1 MKNKKN
7 ESEGIYMAVSG
18 VYPVFNNVFKI
29 GTKGK
34 ASSDEDM
41 QPIADLETFS
51 VSLDNTI
58 EEWTPMTTQG
68 WVRRLQTG
76 KGFSISLSGKRN
88 VGDKGNDYVAG
99 LMFKTGQD
107 VETKFV
113 WEMPSGM
120 KVEFDCL
127 VNISSAGGDSTA
139 VEGLEFEVMSNGAP
153 TVTPA

>member
-1 MKNKKN
+1 
-7 ESEGIYMAVSG
+7 MAVSG

-34 ASSDEDM
+34 TSSEEDM
-41 QPIADLETFS
+41 KPIADLETFS

-139 VEGLEFEVMSNGAP
+139 VDGLEFEVMSNGAP
-153 TVTPA
+153 TVTPAM

>member
-1 MKNKKN
+1 
-7 ESEGIYMAVSG
+7 MAVSG

-34 ASSDEDM
+34 TSSDEDM

-88 VGDKGNDYVAG
+88 VGDEGNDYVAG

-139 VEGLEFEVMSNGAP
+139 VDGLEFEVMSNGAP

>member
-1 MKNKKN
+1 M
-7 ESEGIYMAVSG
+7 GAVSG

-34 ASSDEDM
+34 TSSEENM
-41 QPIADLETFS
+41 KPIADLETFS

-139 VEGLEFEVMSNGAP
+139 VDGLEFEVMSNGAP
-153 TVTPA
+153 TVTPAR